1 MILNSTVQIVEMRS
15 KFTQSRPRV
24 PHFNYCKIRMLA
36 FFNFE
41 PRCIWLCIGVLH
53 LCWGQIFGTS
63 WHTLQMSTDWHRLA
77 CTAAHW
83 QTLDHIGTMVP
94 LYILDQYIRL
104 SGFARKE
111 IAKTLRERERE
122 TEREM
127 TTNYVFAQVSFR
139 LTISTLRW
147 AMSGL
152 SCPSTLGL
160 CWDYICPEANRLN
173 AELTLDRPPM
183 EGTPQKLKWS
193 ACN

>member
-1 MILNSTVQIVEMRS
+1 MVVYWCPTPVLGANIWHILAHI
-15 KFTQSRPRV
+15 
-24 PHFNYCKIRMLA
+24 
-36 FFNFE
+36 
-41 PRCIWLCIGVLH
+41 
-53 LCWGQIFGTS
+53 
-63 WHTLQMSTDWHRLA
+63 TDEHRLA
-77 CTAAHW
+77 QIGMHCRSLANIGSHWHHGTAVY
-83 QTLDHIGTMVP
+83 IGP
-94 LYILDQYIRL
+94 IYSAFRL
-104 SGFARKE
+104 RKKRNRKN
-111 IAKTLRERERE
+111 ITRERE